1 MMKEERSPEEILELH
16 ELRRADPQRFLEVI
30 DEWLQENPNNFR
42 PYVSRLL
49 WWSALGRPRRA
60 FADLDKVIEFAQTKG
75 VFFCRGRFYREQ
87 NAACLGAS
95 SMTLSISASARF
107 G

>member
-42 PYVSRLL
+42 QI
-49 WWSALGRPRRA
+49 GRA
-60 FADLDKVIEFAQTKG
+60 S
-75 VFFCRGRFYREQ
+75 CRERV
-87 NAACLGAS
+87 
-95 SMTLSISASARF
+95 
-107 G
+107 